1 MIVASSGMKIPWN
14 IAAVSVCS
22 LAILLF
28 STSIILQPCNAQDD
42 YENPDDAPV
51 KPPKEQE
58 ECDGIF
64 VSYTL
69 EEREREL
76 PYVKNVTAQGWAFTA
91 SVFVLNAGAYELKS
105 WQIYVGFQYNELL
118 VSADGAVVVDGDG
131 FPIRVGKNG
140 THLAGYPQADLKTAI
155 DTASDMDQM
164 TAKIKLK
171 GTQFGGKKDAKP
183 MPKTIKLVNDGYK
196 CPAPK
201 IKKGG
206 TYIFK

>member
-1 MIVASSGMKIPWN
+1 MKIPWN
-14 IAAVSVCS
+14 IAAVCS
-22 LAILLF
+22 LAFLLF
-28 STSIILQPCNAQDD
+28 SSHIILAQDD
-42 YENPDDAPV
+42 YENPDDAPA

-64 VSYTL
+64 LSYTL

-91 SVFVLNAGAYELKS
+91 SAFVLNAGSYELKS
-105 WQIYVGFQYNELL
+105 WQMYIGFQHNEIL
-118 VSADGAVVVDGDG
+118 VSTDGAVVLDGGDG

-140 THLAGYPQADLKTAI
+140 TNLAGYPQADLKTAI

-164 TAKIKLK
+164 SAKIKLK
-171 GTQFGGKKDAKP
+171 GTQFGGNKNARP

-201 IKKGG
+201 IMKGG
-206 TYIFK
+206 RYQIFSWNNNNCSNL